1 MRNSRLMRKI
11 SKVSF
16 STDPDQEFPLPPVS
30 PTRQAST
37 SSDVSF
43 LFPQSPLKDKHQPA
57 QTLAPIVISCIL
69 QKYKDRF

>member
-37 SSDVSF
+37 SSDVSANCYLMYLTKVQRSF
-43 LFPQSPLKDKHQPA
+43 LA
-57 QTLAPIVISCIL
+57 G
-69 QKYKDRF
+69 